1 MFHEYRLLALI
12 IVIIFAV
19 RSSLLDWNHVSTGS
33 MSPTIIEGDRVV
45 IEKSAYDFFFPFISR
60 KVMKT
65 GTPSRGDIVIFKRED
80 NSQLL
85 IKRIVGLPGETIEIA
100 NNKVRVN
107 GIRANY
113 ERLNKKRFDYL
124 DLYTRTKNEF
134 LVEVF
139 EDSEH
144 SIMLQKKTN
153 HNASSPMKVNIPEGY
168 YFVLGDNRNSS
179 IDSRNIGLIPREQ
192 IFGKARTVAF
202 SLDYDRFYV
211 PRKDRFFSD
220 LN

>member
-1 MFHEYRLLALI
+1 
-12 IVIIFAV
+12 
-19 RSSLLDWNHVSTGS
+19 
-33 MSPTIIEGDRVV
+33 
-45 IEKSAYDFFFPFISR
+45 
-60 KVMKT
+60 MKT

-107 GIRANY
+107 GVRANY
-113 ERLNKKRFDYL
+113 ERLDKKRFDYL

-153 HNASSPMKVNIPEGY
+153 HNAGSPMKVNIPEGY